1 MKKFLTVL
9 AVFAIGGGG
18 YIYRQKSAANSAA
31 AKMSGGQA
39 GQIAAAEKRDIDFT
53 VQVSGD
59 VQPAT
64 QLDVKGEVG
73 GRILKLLVLPGDSV
87 KAGQVLVEI
96 DDRDILTELD
106 SATTEIEG
114 AKLTVDKT
122 KKNFDRAKDLFTQK
136 LISRETY
143 DNLSSE
149 LALAENSLDKS
160 ERRRQLVQDKLSK
173 TKVLARSDGT
183 VLTIPLGVTLGAVVI
198 PAASVNNGTT
208 LMSIADLSHLMVE
221 THVNQ
226 VDVAKLALKQDVKL
240 MAESIK
246 DEEMTAAISFIA
258 PVATVKNGVK
268 GFTTWAIIERPS
280 KRLRPGMTV
289 QMTIPIG
296 HAEDAVSVPIGAVFK
311 GDGNSRVVYVQNG
324 DKTERRAVKVGISN
338 MDFAEIL
345 AGVSVGEKILLTEPD
360 RAARKRS

>member
-1 MKKFLTVL
+1 MKKFLTAL
-9 AVFAIGGGG
+9 AVLAIGGGF
-18 YIYRQKSAANSAA
+18 YTYRQKSAASSAA
-31 AKMSGGQA
+31 AKMNGGQA
-39 GQIAAAEKRDIDFT
+39 GQISAAEKRDIDFA

-73 GRILKLLVLPGDSV
+73 GRILKLNVQPGVSV

-122 KKNFDRAKDLFTQK
+122 KRNFDRAKDLFTQK

-149 LALAENSLDKS
+149 LALAENSLNKS
-160 ERRRQLVQDKLSK
+160 ERRKQLVQDKLSK
-173 TKVLARSDGT
+173 TKVIAPGDGT
-183 VLTIPLGVTLGAVVI
+183 VLTVPVVEGQVVI
-198 PAASVNNGTT
+198 PAASVNSGTT
-208 LMSIADLSHLMVE
+208 LMTIANLTRLIVE

-226 VDVAKLALKQDVKL
+226 VDVAKLALKQEVKL

-246 DEEMTAAISFIA
+246 DEEMGAVISFIA
-258 PVATVKNGVK
+258 PVATVKNSVK
-268 GFTTWAIIERPS
+268 GFTTQAIIDRPS

-324 DKTERRAVKVGISN
+324 DKTERRAVKIGISN

-345 AGVSVGEKILLTEPD
+345 NGISVGEKILLNEPE
-360 RAARKRS
+360 RGARKRS